1 MEEIR
6 IDLRQATKQEVEEGV
21 KDAQLC
27 FKINHT
33 MPYTDEYNS
42 LINELFSQG
51 IGENSRIMPPL
62 NVVRAKNVKIGKNV
76 VIMNNCL
83 MMSAGGITIEDD
95 VLVAANSQLISNNHD
110 LQEHQII
117 TCKPVHLKRNCWIGA
132 GATILPGVTIGQNS
146 VVGAGSVV
154 TKDVPDNCIAV
165 GNPAKVVKNIL

>member
-51 IGENSRIMPPL
+51 IGETSRIMPPL